1 MGKLFLTKEINMKFF
16 IALAPVAFANYS
28 LIYNCINNISSSR
41 SPAEVCNSNGEKFQS
56 EWEFDFWK
64 CQNLNSSNQRVECS
78 MSHQDSNGHCK
89 RCNNTK
95 TRWVCG
101 SDLRAYRNECEI
113 QLFNCLD
120 KVGCKI
126 KRKTF
131 GRCKKIKKKAKK
143 IYYC

>member
-1 MGKLFLTKEINMKFF
+1 MGKEINMKFF

-28 LIYNCINNISSSR
+28 LIYNCINSISSSK

-64 CQNLNSSNQRVECS
+64 CQNLNSTNQRVECS
-78 MSHQDSNGHCK
+78 MSH
-89 RCNNTK
+89 
-95 TRWVCG
+95 
-101 SDLRAYRNECEI
+101 LRAYRNECEI

-143 IYYC
+143 IYYCNDSY